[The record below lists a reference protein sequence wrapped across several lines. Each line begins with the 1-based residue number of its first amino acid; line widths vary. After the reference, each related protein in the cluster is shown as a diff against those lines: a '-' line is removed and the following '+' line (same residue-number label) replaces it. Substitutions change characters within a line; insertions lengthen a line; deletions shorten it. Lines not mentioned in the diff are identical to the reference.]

1 MKASSRLLKSS
12 LSRLWDETHAG
23 FFTMYST
30 YSWKTHKKSGELTEK
45 GLPNTTC
52 FRHRLH
58 ASHIAV
64 DLLQRLSGVGHRQV
78 SVHDKPQ
85 PTGSLVVMEAV
96 LACLKGQEA
105 VLPAVRQA
113 AKDNR
118 HSHILPAPYD
128 CTLMHKLWACIL
140 KGQVALAA
148 VTTKLDR

>member
-1 MKASSRLLKSS
+1 MRHTLGSSQC
-12 LSRLWDETHAG
+12 TPHTAG
-23 FFTMYST
+23 R
-30 YSWKTHKKSGELTEK
+30 HKKSGELTEK
-45 GLPNTTC
+45 GLPNITC

-64 DLLQRLSGVGHRQV
+64 DLLQRLSGVGHREV

-118 HSHILPAPYD
+118 HRFTHTPCSLCLHTYAQIVG
-128 CTLMHKLWACIL
+128 MHFKRASSFSCCHY
-140 KGQVALAA
+140 KARQVADTRPAE
-148 VTTKLDR
+148 TSC